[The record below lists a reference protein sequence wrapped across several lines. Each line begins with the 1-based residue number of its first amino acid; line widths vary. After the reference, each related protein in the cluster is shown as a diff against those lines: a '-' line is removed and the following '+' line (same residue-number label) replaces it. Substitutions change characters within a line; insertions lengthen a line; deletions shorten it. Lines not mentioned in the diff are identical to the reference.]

1 MMVDEKMEP
10 QTGKFLVLRQ
20 SSLQLLRRCRL
31 VLKALHSFTLSL
43 HAAKGML
50 MGKADALNSSFHL
63 GYNMLLNLLRV
74 EGVDPEYLI
83 KKSFHQFQS
92 DK

>member
-1 MMVDEKMEP
+1 M
-10 QTGKFLVLRQ
+10 
-20 SSLQLLRRCRL
+20 LL
-31 VLKALHSFTLSL
+31 
-43 HAAKGML
+43 
-50 MGKADALNSSFHL
+50 GKADALNSSFHL

-92 DK
+92 DKYLPPCFT